1 MPYQAMSLS
10 DFASRYATQEACV
23 TAIIERRWP
32 QGWICRKCGG
42 NRGCRLH
49 SRRVIQCLDRE
60 CRAQSSVTRGTV
72 FEQMKIPLP
81 KVFLAIYLMTDKQGI
96 SAMALSKHL
105 DVAYNTAFDLLHKLR
120 LAMAD
125 RDRHYTLDGV
135 LQVDEAYV
143 GGHGDGR
150 HR

>member
-1 MPYQAMSLS
+1 
-10 DFASRYATQEACV
+10 
-23 TAIIERRWP
+23 
-32 QGWICRKCGG
+32 
-42 NRGCRLH
+42 
-49 SRRVIQCLDRE
+49 
-60 CRAQSSVTRGTV
+60 VTRGTV

-143 GGHGDGR
+143 GGHAHLLHLPSVAPAMAMTYDDTAPVVPGNPRWFSVGVR
-150 HR
+150 RAVGLLLQR

>member
-1 MPYQAMSLS
+1 
-10 DFASRYATQEACV
+10 
-23 TAIIERRWP
+23 
-32 QGWICRKCGG
+32 
-42 NRGCRLH
+42 
-49 SRRVIQCLDRE
+49 
-60 CRAQSSVTRGTV
+60 VTRGTF

-81 KVFLAIYLMTDKQGI
+81 KIFLAIYLMTDKQGI

-125 RDRHYTLDGV
+125 RDRHYTLEGV

-143 GGHGDGR
+143 GGHGV
-150 HR
+150 